1 MSASPPDPVSQGRTK
16 LPGIFLLVSAG
27 INLVAGLI
35 FVGIGVHGHT
45 VAIAEFRHRLETEYP
60 AQHQEISRSG
70 WPVDRW
76 IWNTSTGLLVLGL
89 GGVVTGS
96 LAIAGVRKLW
106 RTGSTRL
113 TMVASLLIA
122 VPGISPSGCL
132 AIGSLAGLWMVLIL
146 SDPE

>member
-1 MSASPPDPVSQGRTK
+1 MSAPLPNPARQRLTR

-27 INLVAGLI
+27 INLVSGFI
-35 FVGIGVHGHT
+35 FVGMGVHGHS
-45 VAIAEFRHRLETEYP
+45 VALSEFRHRLETEYP
-60 AQHQEISRSG
+60 KQNEEIVQSK
-70 WPVDRW
+70 WPLERW

-89 GGVVTGS
+89 GGVVTGC
-96 LAIAGVRKLW
+96 LAIAGVRSLW
-106 RTGSTRL
+106 RSGSTRL